1 MSDSVIELLGI
12 LIFIIPIVASV
23 IILPLAK
30 ISKKLTNI
38 WASFTSLIMLGIIC
52 YLIINFDKSYKI
64 IIPIYDLPLVLNFH
78 PIALYIAFIPIFL
91 GFLTTIFSYSYQK
104 DQVGKHYFFSLIF
117 ITSMVFLVLSEN
129 LIWMFVFMEITTI
142 SSAILVS
149 FGRRPEAKEATMKYL
164 IITMFTAAF
173 TILGIFIVYNITGTL
188 ILSEINWNH
197 TTSLFEMKI
206 AISLLFIGFSTKA
219 AAFPFHF
226 WLPDAH
232 SEAPVTTSVLLSAG
246 KIVVAEYTIFITLYK
261 ILTSMNINLSQ
272 VSFIEIGYIF
282 AGVGVL
288 TMVIG
293 NIMALA
299 QNDLKRMLAYCNV
312 SQIGYILIGFS
323 LGTAF
328 GIAAALYHI
337 LSHSIA
343 KGLLFLG
350 AGSVEHSTGAR
361 DIDKLG
367 SIAARMP
374 LTTMAMVVGSLSISG
389 IPPFGGYTSKRL
401 LYEAFFEANHPE
413 FALVAILV
421 SALTLVLFL
430 KLLSSVFFGIN
441 PNLDLPPFDE
451 IRESPKSMITPMI
464 VLSVGCLIVGVIP
477 DFIINNFV
485 SPGIS
490 VFLPGEE
497 LVISA
502 WPNILIQETTTGIYS
517 PISVAILIIIGLIF
531 GALLYR
537 ISGRKPT
544 IKEYPSYETI
554 TKSSSANLPFTGG
567 FYDPPYLSLSK
578 IYVPHTPF
586 EYASR
591 PILEFF
597 KRLHTG
603 RLTSYLWYIT
613 AGALII
619 LSIIIFIA

>member
-1 MSDSVIELLGI
+1 
-12 LIFIIPIVASV
+12 
-23 IILPLAK
+23 
-30 ISKKLTNI
+30 
-38 WASFTSLIMLGIIC
+38 
-52 YLIINFDKSYKI
+52 
-64 IIPIYDLPLVLNFH
+64 YDLPLVLSFH

-91 GFLTTIFSYSYQK
+91 GFLTTIFSSSYQK
-104 DQVGKHYFFSLIF
+104 DQIGRHYFFSLIF
-117 ITSMVFLVLSEN
+117 ITSMVLLVLSEN
-129 LIWMFVFMEITTI
+129 LIWIFVFMELTTI

-149 FGRRPEAKEATMKYL
+149 FGKRPEAKEATMKYL
-164 IITMFTAAF
+164 IITMFTAVF
-173 TILGIFIVYNITGTL
+173 TILGIFIIYTITGTL
-188 ILSEINWNH
+188 VLSEINWNQ
-197 TTSLFEMKI
+197 TTSLFEMKV
-206 AISLLFIGFSTKA
+206 AVSLIFIGFSTKA

-246 KIVVAEYTIFITLYK
+246 KIVVAEYTVFITLYK
-261 ILTSMNINLSQ
+261 ILNSMTITLSPS
-272 VSFIEIGYIF
+272 SFLEIGYIF
-282 AGVGVL
+282 ACVGIL

-337 LSHSIA
+337 LTHSAA

-350 AGSVEHSTGAR
+350 AGSVEYSTGAR

-367 SIAARMP
+367 SIAAAMP
-374 LTTMAMVVGSLSISG
+374 FTTIAMVVGSLSISG

-413 FALVAILV
+413 FAIVAILV

-441 PNLDLPPFDE
+441 PNLNLPPFDE
-451 IRESPKSMITPMI
+451 IHESPKSMVIPMI
-464 VLSVGCLIVGVIP
+464 ILSVGCLIVGVIP
-477 DFIINNFV
+477 DFIINIFV

-490 VFLPGEE
+490 LFLPGEE

-502 WPNILIQETTTGIYS
+502 WPNILIQETTSGVYS
-517 PISVAILIIIGLIF
+517 PISAAILIFIGLIF
-531 GALLYR
+531 GLFLYR

-554 TKSSSANLPFTGG
+554 TKSPSTNLPFTGG
-567 FYDPPYLSLSK
+567 FYDPPYLSLRK

-586 EYASR
+586 EYASK
-591 PILEFF
+591 PILDFF
-597 KRLHTG
+597 KNLHTG

-613 AGALII
+613 AGAIII
-619 LSIIIFIA
+619 LSIIILIA